1 MNPSRPENWKLHFGA
16 LWGGQAVSLFG
27 SALVQF
33 ALVWWLT
40 STTKSATVLTTATLA
55 ALLPNV
61 LLGPV
66 AGVLVD
72 RWNRRLVM
80 LIADGVVAAA
90 TLVLAYLFA
99 SGTVQVWHVYA
110 ILMVRAAAGGFQH
123 PAMTASTSLMVP
135 SQHLT
140 RVAGFNQSLQ
150 GGMGIIAPPVG
161 ALLLEVLPIQGVL
174 AIDIGTALIAMIPL
188 LFVFVPQPVKAAEAQ
203 QTKPSFAG
211 EMRAGLRYVAGWP
224 GLLTVLGMALLINF
238 LLTPAASL
246 IPLLVVD
253 HFGGGALQLA
263 TVDAVFGIG
272 VIGGGVLLG
281 VWGGFRRRVY
291 TSLVGL
297 IGLGLGFVL
306 LGLTPADVFWLALVA
321 TAVAAVMQSLTNGP
335 LMAVLQATIAPD
347 MQGRVFSLTMA
358 GAAAM
363 APLGLLIGGPVADA
377 LGVQAWFL
385 IGGVVCALM
394 GVAGWF
400 LPAVLTLED
409 RAAAPAVPAADRVV
423 VAAD

>member
-1 MNPSRPENWKLHFGA
+1 MTTPRPENWKLHFGA
-16 LWGGQAVSLFG
+16 LWGGQAISLFG

-40 STTKSATVLTTATLA
+40 LTTKSATVLTTATLA

-80 LIADGVVAAA
+80 LVADAVAAGA
-90 TLVLAYLFA
+90 ILVLALLFA
-99 SGTVQVWHVYA
+99 SGTAQVWHVYA
-110 ILMVRAAAGGFQH
+110 VLMVRSAAGAFQN

-135 SQHLT
+135 GRHLA

-150 GGMGIIAPPVG
+150 GGMAIVAPPVG
-161 ALLLEVLPIQGVL
+161 ALLLEVLPMQGVL
-174 AIDIGTALIAMIPL
+174 AVDVVTAIAGMVPL
-188 LFVFVPQPVKAAEAQ
+188 LFVFVPQPARAAAPAGAAPAK
-203 QTKPSFAG
+203 TSFGG
-211 EMRAGLRYVAGWP
+211 EMKAGLRYVAGWP
-224 GLLTVLGMALLINF
+224 LLINF

-246 IPLLVVD
+246 IPLLVVK
-253 HFGGGALQLA
+253 HFNGGALHLA
-263 TVDAVFGIG
+263 TLNAVFGAG
-272 VIGGGVLLG
+272 VIGGGILLG
-281 VWGGFRRRVY
+281 VWGGFKRRVH

-297 IGLGLGFVL
+297 MGLGLGFVV
-306 LGLTPADVFWLALVA
+306 LGLAPANAFWLALAA
-321 TAVAAVMQSLTNGP
+321 TAIAAVMQALTNGP
-335 LMAVLQATIAPD
+335 LMAVMQATIAPE

-358 GAAAM
+358 GSAAM

-385 IGGVVCALM
+385 IGGTVCALM

-409 RAAAPAVPAADRVV
+409 RPRVVAPAAAAD
-423 VAAD
+423 